1 MTYYYLK
8 MGNRIFYLHTLE
20 VKLFNKAAETAMNI
34 SNINFD
40 WKTDIRYTTYNTLS
54 SVIRFAKLSV
64 MFRDQCLEKDDWWNS
79 NYDIYFSY
87 LDQYA
92 DNNLGDKEIVRMFRR
107 QTISDDFIKTMIV
120 GLYTSCFSILESRV
134 RVFYNYLLNP
144 SEKGKIKEGNFSK
157 LVEGILDLLNLD
169 SKSGCIELFCNARN
183 TIHNNGVY
191 TQSDETVN
199 CSGRSYKFEKG
210 NPPNYGDSLDLLIL
224 RILPEVVEI
233 MDKMISRLLVERI
246 ILDPFAKEN

>member
-1 MTYYYLK
+1 MDDK
-8 MGNRIFYLHTLE
+8 IFYLHTLE
-20 VKLFNKAAETAMNI
+20 VKLFNKAAETAMNV
-34 SNINFD
+34 SNNNFD
-40 WKTDIRYTTYNTLS
+40 WKTDIRYTTYNALS

-64 MFRDQCLEKDDWWNS
+64 IFRDQCLERDNWWNS

-92 DNNLGDKEIVRMFRR
+92 DNNLGDREIVRMFLR

-120 GLYTSCFSILESRV
+120 GLYASCFSILESRV

-144 SEKGKIKEGNFSK
+144 SEKGKIKEGNFGK
-157 LVEGILDLLNLD
+157 LVEGILDLLNLN
-169 SKSGCIELFCNARN
+169 SKCGCIELFRNALN
-183 TIHNNGVY
+183 TVHNNGVY
-191 TQSDETVN
+191 TQSDETVDCN
-199 CSGRSYKFEKG
+199 GTSYKFEKG

-233 MDKMISRLLVERI
+233 MDKMISRLSVERI

>member
-1 MTYYYLK
+1 
-8 MGNRIFYLHTLE
+8 MGDKIFDLHTLE
-20 VKLFNKAAETAMNI
+20 IKLFDKAAKTAMKIAN
-34 SNINFD
+34 NTFD

-64 MFRDQCLEKDDWWNS
+64 IFRDQCLEKDDWWNS

-92 DNNLGDKEIVRMFRR
+92 DNNSSDNEIMRFLRR
-107 QTISDDFIKTMIV
+107 QTISDDFIKTMII
-120 GLYTSCFSILESRV
+120 GLYTSSFSIFESRV

-157 LVEGILDLLNLD
+157 LIDGILDIMNLN
-169 SKSGCIELFCNARN
+169 SKSGCIELFRNTRN

-191 TQSDETVN
+191 TQDDDTID
-199 CSGRSYKFEKG
+199 CGGKSYKFEKG

-224 RILPEVVEI
+224 TILPEVVEI
-233 MDKMISRLLVERI
+233 LDKMISRLLVERV